1 VKFIVNAAGTMP
13 CCGNGTFDSFA
24 DITNQVNAA
33 NAILRE
39 TGRGYQFFINE
50 VTTVGGPATNF
61 YSNAREDKDL
71 LEAAAE
77 ANKTGFKYR
86 DNAINM
92 YVNDASGSAI
102 CSFPPTDDVILFG
115 QNSRTTSIWHE
126 SGHYFNLAH
135 THSGEQDLNGNG
147 TACTNGC
154 SCAQNIGANSD
165 GCADTIADHEC
176 WDTQNAIAQGN
187 FGMNYASLSAF
198 NQTRVDNVNFNIMSY
213 HDTRDRITPDQLDRW
228 TDAANG
234 DRIDVVTG
242 RTRFVDRSNNGA
254 ASGTSVLPFKTVAAG
269 VAAASASGSDIVLLR
284 PGNYNE
290 PMTITKPLCIRA
302 TRGSASIGLP

>member
-1 VKFIVNAAGTMP
+1 MKLRLISAPGFAALALLLGAAPLPADDIYIRISVKFIVNAAGTMP

-126 SGHYFNLAH
+126 RRALFQPRPH
-135 THSGEQDLNGNG
+135 
-147 TACTNGC
+147 
-154 SCAQNIGANSD
+154 AQRGA
-165 GCADTIADHEC
+165 GPQRQRHRLHQRLQVAP
-176 WDTQNAIAQGN
+176 
-187 FGMNYASLSAF
+187 
-198 NQTRVDNVNFNIMSY
+198 R
-213 HDTRDRITPDQLDRW
+213 
-228 TDAANG
+228 
-234 DRIDVVTG
+234 
-242 RTRFVDRSNNGA
+242 
-254 ASGTSVLPFKTVAAG
+254 TSVPTAMAAPTPSPTT
-269 VAAASASGSDIVLLR
+269 SAGTHRMPSPREILG
-284 PGNYNE
+284 
-290 PMTITKPLCIRA
+290 
-302 TRGSASIGLP
+302 